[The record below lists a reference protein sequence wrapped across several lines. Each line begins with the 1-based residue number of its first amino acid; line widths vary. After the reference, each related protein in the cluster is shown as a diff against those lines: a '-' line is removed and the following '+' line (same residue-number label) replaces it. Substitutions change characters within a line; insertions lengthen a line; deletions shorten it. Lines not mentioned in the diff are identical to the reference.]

1 MPGCD
6 FTRRDMLRWTAFAA
20 AAPVLGLA
28 DPARAH
34 AAIGASGTREIEP
47 VNLELVT
54 LTEDR
59 AVITWYTGEA
69 GTNDGLGRMVPA
81 PADGEVWYGTDPA
94 RLKNVAG
101 DISGNT
107 PYHYVELSD
116 LEPGQP
122 ITTRRVPR
130 VRTQRRCSSP

>member
-1 MPGCD
+1 VTLSPPDISTLFRARGLVHTI
-6 FTRRDMLRWTAFAA
+6 FLASRYAWLRFHPSDMLRWTAFAA

-34 AAIGASGTREIEP
+34 AATRASGTGEIEP

-69 GTNDGLGRMVPA
+69 GTNDGLDRMVPA

-101 DISGNT
+101 DISGKT
-107 PYHYVELSD
+107 P
-116 LEPGQP
+116 
-122 ITTRRVPR
+122 TTM
-130 VRTQRRCSSP
+130 SN

>member
-1 MPGCD
+1 
-6 FTRRDMLRWTAFAA
+6 MLRWAAFA

-34 AAIGASGTREIEP
+34 AATGASGTGEIEP

-69 GTNDGLGRMVPA
+69 GTNDGLDRMVPA

-101 DISGNT
+101 DISGET
-107 PYHYVELSD
+107 P
-116 LEPGQP
+116 
-122 ITTRRVPR
+122 
-130 VRTQRRCSSP
+130 RRCSSP